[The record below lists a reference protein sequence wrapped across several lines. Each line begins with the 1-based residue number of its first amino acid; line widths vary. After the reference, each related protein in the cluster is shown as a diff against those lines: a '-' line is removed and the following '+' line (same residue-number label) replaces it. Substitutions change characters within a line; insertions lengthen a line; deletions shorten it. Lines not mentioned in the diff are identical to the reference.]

1 MLQSSTIRI
10 GANSIQSRLD
20 SGLPVRLRSV
30 VEGLSTAI
38 GHQQANEFEMA
49 LWAVLGDLDFR
60 KAIGLNPSYTNGAYY
75 IFNLYNHATEEQLYT
90 IVLALY
96 SYAECLEQDEV
107 QRRQKVFPLPAPTS
121 LVSIPTM
128 YVESWIKTIRKNTT
142 DADCLSVAAQ
152 LEAHLKNRT

>member
-1 MLQSSTIRI
+1 MLQSSTIRV
-10 GANSIQSRLD
+10 GANSIQARLD
-20 SGLPVRLRSV
+20 SGLPVKLRSV

-38 GHQQANEFEMA
+38 GYQQANEFEMA

-60 KAIGLNPSYTNGAYY
+60 KVIGLNPSYTHGAYY

-107 QRRQKVFPLPAPTS
+107 QRRQEQASSTPVPSPF
-121 LVSIPTM
+121 VNIPIV
-128 YVESWIKTIRKNTT
+128 YVKSWIATIRKNTT
-142 DADCLSVAAQ
+142 DAGCLSVAAQ
-152 LEAHLKNRT
+152 LEAHLK